1 MKLREENCV
10 QREKLLQI
18 FMDAITQSLNEE
30 SEAQPDTYFWSD
42 ESSTA
47 LLVTFKKLFESGL
60 AIVDIKNPL

>member
-1 MKLREENCV
+1 
-10 QREKLLQI
+10 
-18 FMDAITQSLNEE
+18 MDAITQSLNEE

-42 ESSTA
+42 EPSTA